1 MSESV
6 KPRFAVDLN
15 EIERHLAQAGSPQAQ
30 PASAPRTNDPL
41 AELARIV
48 GQDDPFQA
56 ILAHDGAAR
65 PRQQTSAID
74 DLFAARDTVTPASRQ
89 AQARS
94 TEFELPDFD
103 LGGYAPQPEAARS
116 NAQAYAYQQ
125 PAQPQQQDAYNEA
138 AYADAYYDDG
148 ANAYA
153 DTNYAQPERLNYPP
167 IEKPRSRKG
176 LIAIGA
182 VVGAIV
188 IGGGAAYT
196 FTGNPTGTGGAPILV
211 QATKDPVKVQPQ
223 NPGGVEIPNQNKQIY
238 ERAQQ
243 NTETKV
249 VNREEQPVDVK
260 QAVRSS
266 SGSAVADATGTTV
279 PGAAAQGRNT
289 PNSLNLGEPRKVRTV
304 TIRPDGT
311 VAGAP
316 EAAPA
321 ARPAPVPA
329 MTMPAAA
336 SAPSVQ
342 TAATQT
348 TAPQPKPSAATP
360 AAVPAAPAPTPKPAP
375 VATTPAAAT
384 PVASTPAPTAPA
396 TPAPQK
402 VAAVQPAAAAPAVAA
417 SDTGVG
423 GFSAQLGVAG
433 SEAAANA
440 TFAQLQ
446 RKYSDLE
453 GMPSLIRKAEVNGNT
468 VYRVRVGPL
477 SREEAS
483 SLCSKLQGQG
493 GQCFV
498 AKN

>member
-30 PASAPRTNDPL
+30 PAAPRNNDPL

-56 ILAHDGAAR
+56 ILANDGAAR
-65 PRQQTSAID
+65 PRQQASAID
-74 DLFAARDTVTPASRQ
+74 DLFATRDTMTPAPRQ
-89 AQARS
+89 AQSQAHAS
-94 TEFELPDFD
+94 EFEIPDFN
-103 LGGYAPQPEAARS
+103 LGSYPAQPEAPRGAG
-116 NAQAYAYQQ
+116 QAYAYQQ
-125 PAQPQQQDAYNEA
+125 PAQAQHQA
-138 AYADAYYDDG
+138 AYADEYYDDG
-148 ANAYA
+148 QGNYA
-153 DTNYAQPERLNYPP
+153 DADYAQPERLNYPP
-167 IEKPRSRKG
+167 VEKPRSRKG
-176 LIAIGA
+176 LVAIAA
-182 VVGAIV
+182 VVGAVV

-196 FTGNPTGTGGAPILV
+196 FTGTPGGADGAPVLV

-260 QAVRSS
+260 QAVRST
-266 SGSAVADATGTTV
+266 GGAVADATGATV
-279 PGAAAQGRNT
+279 PGAHAQARNT
-289 PNSLNLGEPRKVRTV
+289 SNSLNLGEPRKVRTV

-316 EAAPA
+316 AEA
-321 ARPAPVPA
+321 APVPA

-336 SAPSVQ
+336 TAPNVQVASA
-342 TAATQT
+342 QT
-348 TAPQPKPSAATP
+348 TAPQPRPAAATP
-360 AAVPAAPAPTPKPAP
+360 APAPVAPAPTPKPAP
-375 VATTPAAAT
+375 VAATPAAAT
-384 PVASTPAPTAPA
+384 PVAA
-396 TPAPQK
+396 TPAPAAPVATPAQQR
-402 VAAVQPAAAAPAVAA
+402 VAAVQPAAAAAPAAAA
-417 SDTGVG
+417 SDTSVG

-433 SEAAANA
+433 SEAAANS

-446 RKYSDLE
+446 RKYADLD
-453 GMPSLIRKAEVNGNT
+453 GMPALIRKAEVNGNT
-468 VYRVRVGPL
+468 IYRVRVGPL